1 MSDKE
6 DKPDLSI
13 SLSRRKLLAGA
24 GMAAGAAATL
34 GVPGMSMAA
43 NSAGKEVRW
52 DLETDVIC
60 VGTGSASCT
69 AAVTAASRGA
79 KVIVLEKMPMA
90 GGTTGKSGGITWIPN
105 NQFLVEAGL
114 KDDKADCLKYI
125 ARYAYP
131 ERYAANSPTLGLSEH
146 DYRMIETF
154 YDNGTR
160 MVDWMAKVEAMTFR
174 PFQLWE
180 LEITP
185 PDYGEHL
192 AENKL
197 NKGRALEPA
206 VGAGPY
212 SGGSSLAYQL
222 ETWLRNAGV
231 PIMLEHKA
239 EEIIFDGER
248 VVGLVVS
255 HAGKRINIKANK
267 GVIFGSG
274 GYAHN
279 TDLIQRHQS
288 PGLYG
293 SCAAVG
299 STGDFIGMAQQLG
312 ARMGR
317 LDTAWRTPVVL
328 EEALQ
333 NRAVAHGVVFAPGDS
348 MIHVNKYGKRC
359 VNEKRNYN
367 DRTRAHFTFDP
378 VNAEYPNLFMFMV
391 FDERTLQRNG
401 GALPIPL
408 DKRESAWLIEGKGAQ
423 GLGQQIRQRLQA
435 LAGKMGNYT
444 LDDDFE
450 ANLDATIQRYNG
462 FAKAGRDEDFDR
474 GLHEYDQIW
483 QKVFSPVRE
492 GSDFP
497 SNSHPNSTMHPI
509 DDSTLYAVILA
520 PGALD
525 TSGGPEI
532 NEHGQVLAADGQP
545 IKGLYGAGNCV
556 ASPVGPAYVGAGG
569 TIGVAMTFAW
579 LAGTHVTGG
588 EA

>member
-1 MSDKE
+1 MNNKKDKTE
-6 DKPDLSI
+6 T
-13 SLSRRKLLAGA
+13 SLSRRSLLASA
-24 GMAAGAAATL
+24 GIAVGAAAAL
-34 GVPGMSMAA
+34 GVPGVAMAA
-43 NSAGKEVRW
+43 SSAGRKVQW

-60 VGTGSASCT
+60 VGTGSAACT
-69 AAVTAASRGA
+69 AAVTAVSRGA

-105 NQFLVEAGL
+105 NQFLAEAGL
-114 KDDKADCLKYI
+114 NDDKTDCLKYI

-131 ERYAANSPTLGLSEH
+131 ERYNANGPTLGLSEH

-160 MVDWMAKVEAMTFR
+160 MVDWMAKVEAMSFQ

-185 PDYGEHL
+185 PDYGDHL

-222 ETWLRNAGV
+222 ETWLRNAEV
-231 PIMLEHKA
+231 PVMLEHKA

-248 VVGLVVS
+248 ATGLVVS

-267 GVIFGSG
+267 GVIFGTG

-279 TDLIQRHQS
+279 TDLIERHQS

-299 STGDFIGMAQQLG
+299 STGDFVGMAQQAG

-348 MIHVNKYGKRC
+348 MIHVNKYGQRC

-367 DRTRAHFTFDP
+367 DRTQAHFTFDP

-401 GALPIPL
+401 GALPIPV
-408 DKRESAWLIEGKGAQ
+408 DKRESAWLIEGRGTKD
-423 GLGQQIRQRLQA
+423 LGQQIRQRLQS
-435 LAGKMGNYT
+435 LHGKLGTYK
-444 LDDDFE
+444 LDDAFE
-450 ANLDATIQRYNG
+450 ENLSATITRYNE
-462 FAKAGRDEDFDR
+462 FARTGRDEDFDR

-492 GSDFP
+492 AAIFP
-497 SNSHPNSTMHPI
+497 ITITRTPPCIRSM
-509 DDSTLYAVILA
+509 
-520 PGALD
+520 
-525 TSGGPEI
+525 
-532 NEHGQVLAADGQP
+532 
-545 IKGLYGAGNCV
+545 
-556 ASPVGPAYVGAGG
+556 
-569 TIGVAMTFAW
+569 TIGCMPSFLHRVRWIPAVVRRSMSMARFWAQTVSRSKGSTERVTAW
-579 LAGTHVTGG
+579 LPRSAQPTLAQAAPLVWL
-588 EA
+588 